1 MNNKVYLNDI
11 PLDLFFE
18 YFTSEDLQDNFLEE
32 ALINDLRT
40 FFKYDVVIS
49 EITYTHYS
57 VFNSVVSPTE
67 LNEEIRSSFADIITN
82 SDTVTI
88 ESITLV
94 DTDDTL
100 ENLQSYVSN
109 SSINLLV
116 NNYHFERITGETIY
130 YLLFNSSLLLTPTN
144 EIEIT
149 LKDYRLPDSNPNHL
163 IGEDL
168 NGYLVNGNYELYSG
182 INLIGY
188 LIPNRLKT
196 IQETDNNGNPYFL
209 NEAGE
214 KVIEFLKRSNFL
226 AHNNALRKS
235 VFLLE
240 KPEDIIAVGN
250 NKFTESKVGMFK
262 LGEENRKLL
271 FYQNFEKT
279 TTYTKITDFTSP
291 FDWSIE
297 RIAPN
302 LKTNIGSNLYVKEEN
317 IPIVK
322 DVQNILDLRRIKATE
337 DSANYRSIYED
348 FIQNEN
354 IIVDVVRKIVN
365 FEGKDYTVSLTN
377 TITVPK
383 NTGTHSL
390 SIVLINNIYYLRLP
404 INSNNQIELN
414 SNSLDNIKKQANNT
428 YFYKKSSYTKQE
440 GVGYTYGFISIPT
453 VINTSPVEKSYMAK
467 SVSSGKTT
475 TLSKFLPIA
484 EKIPF
489 DYSNFPNS
497 ELYTY
502 DEVSETYKRTLYI
515 KDEIDPTYA
524 ISIVEEITP
533 PTNDPDLSIITDFSG
548 ATLLETFYNAFVV
561 ANMIKTDN
569 YYTDRGKLVPDDQLY
584 NIKKELI
591 LNMSIDYLSK
601 NSEFFVTTGIIY
613 DKDNF
618 WKMRIIAESFQK
630 IIGYNKSEGY
640 IKSQNRL
647 SFDNIYDSIFLSK
660 EDPKLPNVN
669 VKDYSDVNFS
679 LQRLQAISE
688 ISLLNP
694 FQKILEY
701 KKFPYNQKRQE
712 SLYEEKKR
720 KIIFSEFD
728 IKKIALDEKIIANI
742 RPKDQ
747 ILSKIDFKDNIL
759 SLVLNFFFGSN
770 TYSGKETSYITFY
783 YKYIN
788 DKIKD
793 IKENFL
799 ISDST
804 DVSYKAVILKDD
816 IKNDND
822 VILEKIFSKDDDW
835 RAI

>member
-18 YFTSEDLQDNFLEE
+18 YFTSEDLQDNFLEP

-40 FFKYDVVIS
+40 FFKYSVVIS
-49 EITYTHYS
+49 STTYTHYS

-67 LNEEIRSSFADIITN
+67 LEEEIRSSFADIIN
-82 SDTVTI
+82 NADTVEIT
-88 ESITLV
+88 SITLI
-94 DTDDTL
+94 DTNDTL
-100 ENLQSYVSN
+100 ETLQSYISN
-109 SSINLLV
+109 SSINLLI
-116 NNYHFERITGETIY
+116 NNYYFQRITGERIY
-130 YLLFNSSLLLTPTN
+130 SLLFGNALTLTPEN

-149 LKDYRLPDSNPNHL
+149 LKDYRLPDLNPNHL
-163 IGEDL
+163 IGENLD
-168 NGYLVNGNYELYSG
+168 GYLVNGNYELYSG
-182 INLIGY
+182 VNLIGY
-188 LIPNRLKT
+188 LIPNTLKT
-196 IQETDNNGNPYFL
+196 IQEIDNNGNPYFL

-240 KPEDIIAVGN
+240 KPEDIIAVGSD
-250 NKFTESKVGMFK
+250 KFTEGKVGMFK

-302 LKTNIGSNLYVKEEN
+302 LKVSIDEGLYIVEEN
-317 IPIVK
+317 IPIIK
-322 DVQNILDLRRIKATE
+322 DIQNILDLRRIKATE
-337 DSANYRSIYED
+337 DVSTYKSIYES

-354 IIVDVVRKIVN
+354 IIVDVVRKTVN
-365 FEGKDYTVSLTN
+365 FEGVNYTVSSSD

-383 NTGTHSL
+383 NTNTHSL
-390 SIVLINNIYYLRLP
+390 SIVLFNNIHYLRLP
-404 INSNNQIELN
+404 INLNDEIELG
-414 SNSLDNIKKQANNT
+414 SNPLSNIKKQANNT
-428 YFYKKSSYTKQE
+428 YLYKKSSYTKQE
-440 GVGYTYGFISIPT
+440 GVGYTYGFISIPI
-453 VINTSPVEKSYMAK
+453 VINTSSVEKSYIAK
-467 SVSSGKTT
+467 SNSSGNTT
-475 TLSKFLPIA
+475 TLSKFLPVA

-489 DYSNFPNS
+489 DYNNFPNS

-502 DEVSETYKRTLYI
+502 DTISETYKRTSYI

-533 PTNDPDLSIITDFSG
+533 PTNDPDLSVITNFSG

-569 YYTDRGKLVPDDQLY
+569 YYAARGKLIPDDQLY

-591 LNMSIDYLSK
+591 LNMTIDYLSK
-601 NSEFFVTTGIIY
+601 SSEFFITTGIIY

-618 WKMRIIAESFQK
+618 WKMRIISESFQK
-630 IIGYNKSEGY
+630 IIGYNKLERY

-647 SFDNIYDSIFLSK
+647 SFNNICDSIFLSK
-660 EDPKLPNVN
+660 EDPKLTNVN

-679 LQRLQAISE
+679 LQKLQAFSE
-688 ISLLNP
+688 INSLNP

-720 KIIFSEFD
+720 RIIFSEFD
-728 IKKIALDEKIIANI
+728 NSKLALEQEIIANI
-742 RPKDQ
+742 KPKDQ

-759 SLVLNFFFGSN
+759 SLVSSFFFGSN
-770 TYSGKETSYITFY
+770 TYSNEETSYITFY

-788 DKIKD
+788 DKIKNV
-793 IKENFL
+793 KENFL
-799 ISDST
+799 IANAT
-804 DVSYKAVILKDD
+804 GISYKATILKDD
-816 IKNDND
+816 IRVDNTI
-822 VILEKIFSKDDDW
+822 ILEKIFSKDDDW
-835 RAI
+835 RVI